1 MAARNA
7 FIDAARFARPL
18 RASFILAALGALGLV
33 GCGESKPVCENQV
46 IREATSPDGAM
57 KAVLFRRACGG
68 PTGFSSQVSI
78 LPAGATETGKGN
90 AFIADTAGGLAP
102 AAAWG
107 GPDVALEWTSPAA
120 LTLAYASRAR
130 VIIAEPSVHG
140 VTISHKIKD

>member
-7 FIDAARFARPL
+7 FIDATGVAGPI
-18 RASFILAALGALGLV
+18 RASVVLAALSALGLSA
-33 GCGESKPVCENQV
+33 CGDSKPVCENQV

-57 KAVLFRRACGG
+57 KAILFRRVCGG

-78 LPAGATETGKGN
+78 LPSSATETGKGN

-107 GPDVALEWTSPAA
+107 GPDVALEWTSPKA
-120 LTLAYASRAR
+120 LTLAYAPRAR
-130 VIIAEPSVHG
+130 VIVAEPSVRG
-140 VTISHKIKD
+140 VIISHKIKD

>member
-7 FIDAARFARPL
+7 FIDATRVARPV
-18 RASFILAALGALGLV
+18 RASSILAALGALVLA

-78 LPAGATETGKGN
+78 LPAGETETGKGN

>member
-7 FIDAARFARPL
+7 FIDATGVAGPI
-18 RASFILAALGALGLV
+18 RASVVLAALSVLGLAA
-33 GCGESKPVCENQV
+33 CGESKPVCENQV

-78 LPAGATETGKGN
+78 LPAGDTETDKGN

-107 GPDVALEWTSPAA
+107 GPDVVLEWTSPKA

-130 VIIAEPSVHG
+130 VIVAEPSVRG
-140 VTISHKIKD
+140 VTISHKIRD